1 MQYSRNNTK
10 YFNKRIYKID
20 SLLSMISVYKGYSTA
35 GSQTSLRLDRR
46 MARYDF
52 GRCTAIWTKDA
63 SWNKRKGQAEKWAWG
78 ETDDWYYWYTVLIYA
93 NHAKVTYTT
102 IVVFLV
108 VATIRATI
116 DSEFC
121 DSFLSLRL
129 ICERNEWHPLL
140 FMPIFYPSQRMH

>member
-1 MQYSRNNTK
+1 
-10 YFNKRIYKID
+10 
-20 SLLSMISVYKGYSTA
+20 MISVYKGYSTA

-52 GRCTAIWTKDA
+52 GRCTAIWTKNA
-63 SWNKRKGQAEKWAWG
+63 SWNKRKGQAEKWTWG
-78 ETDDWYYWYTVLIYA
+78 ETDHWYTVLIYA
-93 NHAKVTYTT
+93 NYAKVTYTT

-116 DSEFC
+116 NSELC

-129 ICERNEWHPLL
+129 ILCERNEWYPLL
-140 FMPIFYPSQRMH
+140 FVPIFYLSQRMH